1 VESPLKLKIS
11 DLSNTINENSM
22 IIGIIT
28 FSSIV
33 LHYLYQVS
41 QEKHPLQA
49 FFSFETVHELV

>member
-1 VESPLKLKIS
+1 
-11 DLSNTINENSM
+11 M